1 MAAFDT
7 FPSRVE
13 EYLCVTTLL
22 IPVPFYFIFTED
34 GVFRKPAGEARDPLF

>member
-13 EYLCVTTLL
+13 EYLCVITLL
-22 IPVPFYFIFTED
+22 IPVPFFFTED